1 MGRSPF
7 DTTYTGTS
15 PSEAA
20 QAQTVGNL
28 LFTQPALLGQ

>member
-20 QAQTVGNL
+20 RAQTVGDL
-28 LFTQPALLGQ
+28 LFRHPALLAR